1 VTQRYRIEVDRDLC
15 AGSGIC
21 AVLAPQYFEMD
32 TGHVARARHAVTDA
46 DPAVLEAAEN
56 CPVDAIVVLDED
68 TGEPVG

>member
-21 AVLAPQYFEMD
+21 AVLAPRYFEMD
-32 TGHVARARHAVTDA
+32 EGHVARARHAVTD

-56 CPVDAIVVLDED
+56 CPVDAIVVLDD
-68 TGEPVG
+68 GTGEAVD